1 MERGTIFA
9 RSPPRMKVS
18 VIIVNYNVR
27 YFLEVCVD
35 SVLKAAEGRD
45 AEVIVVDNNSADDS
59 LQMLRERF
67 PQVIRIE
74 NGENTG
80 FSRANNQGVAI
91 AGGEY
96 ILFLNPDTVMPEDFL
111 VKTTAY
117 LDAHPEAGALG
128 PRLIDGKG
136 RFAPDAKK
144 SFPTLSVALFKSSG
158 INRLFPR
165 SPYFNAYYAVHVAE
179 RQTAAVEVLSGC
191 CMMVRRSVLAQ
202 IGGAFDEDY
211 FMYCEDVDL
220 SYRIT
225 RAGYQNIYF
234 PEATLVHYK
243 GESTRKA
250 TLSYIRI
257 FNEALATFVR
267 KHYSKGQARLF
278 LFAIQL
284 GIMLRAV
291 VGVLRS
297 IFRILRMPLFDAFV
311 LLITLWLMKDFWVG
325 SIKGA
330 KPPPANFILA
340 TFPAYIL
347 LWIAS
352 LWLNGAYDQPYR
364 PLRVVRG
371 MFVGSVMILAY
382 YGLLDA
388 SLRYSR
394 GLIML
399 SGVVGTV
406 TLLGLHEAL
415 YRFGILRFIPFEDE
429 QRKAVIVGDSGAF
442 EEAAML
448 LQKVPAAPELSGRIA
463 VTEGA
468 GKQNAAIG
476 SLPEIRSLLYTA
488 GIGEVI
494 FCTDNISYE
503 DILTEMQRCGEAYDY
518 KIHLPGSRGF
528 VGSNSSHAAGDLY
541 TAGRRYALTQFAQQ
555 RNKRVFDIVASVAM
569 LPALPA
575 LLFFVKNAGGLLR
588 NVFSVLMGRLTWVGY
603 SSTLAGNDGLPVLK
617 PAVVPP
623 YNILKDYKP
632 DARMQAI
639 LAADYAVRYTAGIDA
654 SFLWR
659 NLRWA
664 GGRNA

>member
-1 MERGTIFA
+1 MKRDAIFA

-18 VIIVNYNVR
+18 IIIVNYNVR

-35 SVLKAAEGRD
+35 SVLKAVKGLA

-59 LQMLRERF
+59 LQMLRDRF

-74 NGENTG
+74 NRENTG

-91 AGGEY
+91 AKGEY
-96 ILFLNPDTVMPEDFL
+96 ILFLNPDTVMPEDFFE
-111 VKTTAY
+111 KTVAY
-117 LDAHPEAGALG
+117 LDAHPGAGALG

-165 SPYFNAYYAVHVAE
+165 SPYFNAYYAVHVGE
-179 RQTAAVEVLSGC
+179 WETAPVEVLSGC
-191 CMMVRRSVLAQ
+191 CMMVRQSVLAQ
-202 IGGAFDEDY
+202 TGGAFDEDY

-225 RAGYQNIYF
+225 KAGYQNIYF

-267 KHYSKGQARLF
+267 KNYSKGQARMF
-278 LFAIQL
+278 IFAIQI
-284 GIMLRAV
+284 GIALRAV

-297 IFRILRMPLFDAFV
+297 IFRILRMPLFDALV
-311 LLITLWLMKDFWVG
+311 LLVTLWLMKDFWVG
-325 SIKGA
+325 HVKGA

-340 TFPAYIL
+340 TFPAYIA
-347 LWIAS
+347 LWIAA
-352 LWLNGAYDQPYR
+352 LWLNGGYDQPYR

-371 MFVGSVMILAY
+371 MIIGSVVILAY

-406 TLLGLHEAL
+406 ALLGLHELL
-415 YRFGILRFIPFEDE
+415 YRLGILRFIPFDDE
-429 QRKAVIVGDSGAF
+429 LRKAVIVGNNGAY

-448 LQKVPAAPELSGRIA
+448 LQKVPAAPELTGRIA
-463 VTEGA
+463 VAEGDA
-468 GKQNAAIG
+468 GTDVALGALSDIE
-476 SLPEIRSLLYTA
+476 PLLFTA

-494 FCTDNISYE
+494 FCTDNISYQ
-503 DILTEMQRCGEAYDY
+503 DILAQIQRCGFGYEY

-541 TAGRRYALTQFAQQ
+541 TAGRRFALSQFAQQ
-555 RNKRVFDIVASVAM
+555 RNKRVFDLVTALIILISAPILAFIVHDG
-569 LPALPA
+569 P
-575 LLFFVKNAGGLLR
+575 GLIR
-588 NVFSVLMGRLTWVGY
+588 NVFSVLAGQKTWVGY
-603 SSTLAGNDGLPVLK
+603 DVKLPGAAGLPRIK
-617 PAVVPP
+617 PAILPP
-623 YNILKDYKP
+623 YNQLPGYSP
-632 DARMQAI
+632 DGLVQTV
-639 LAADYAVRYTAGIDA
+639 LAADYARRYTAGVDA
-654 SFLWR
+654 GFLWR

-664 GGRNA
+664 GGNEE